1 MYDIGKM
8 TVKATPEEIIR
19 AFEDV
24 FRKDDFL
31 GERLSCLE
39 YLPYEHVKPYLRDDI
54 TANNWKQAGDEKL
67 RAGFEYYRDWWR
79 EKIIN
84 ERGISVH
91 RGKEQFAI
99 RMMLAGLPEWK
110 ELWDMDGGYYQR
122 DAWNYVAGLFGFEE
136 I

>member
-8 TVKATPEEIIR
+8 TVKATPEEIIK

-31 GERLSCLE
+31 GERLSCLK
-39 YLPYEHVKPYLRDDI
+39 YLPYKYVKPYLRDDVTI
-54 TANNWKQAGDEKL
+54 SDWKQAGDEKL
-67 RAGFEYYRDWWR
+67 RAEFNFYRDWWR
-79 EKIIN
+79 SKIEN
-84 ERGISVH
+84 ERGVSVH

-99 RMMLAGLPEWK
+99 RMMLAGVTGMENAMGHGRRVLSAGRL
-110 ELWDMDGGYYQR
+110 ELCVRAIW
-122 DAWNYVAGLFGFEE
+122 